1 MTALDPPASLAP
13 ASERIFAGIRAT
25 VGLLAAR
32 DGLTFGAAA
41 RAVGRDPRSIARM
54 REMPGLDFA
63 DDLARALRWSTPC
76 LAQVLADL
84 DGAAAGSDDPRA
96 FGSTVADADLDD
108 DRAALARLAEAA
120 LARAESPAALG
131 FAVLL
136 RVRAH
141 VATGAHDA
149 AREVLAA
156 ARQLPDFDA
165 ESAWKPIGDG
175 LRVAIMIDLALDA
188 RPSVR
193 TRSFLADAVATLE
206 TTGDPRDRAA
216 AVRRASGLA
225 AIRAIRAAETKRS
238 DRRTLEP
245 LEASL
250 DELREAAAADPRC
263 RAAHRALAWGACAIG
278 HASRAVREASERG
291 SDGHRMATRL
301 LVCAGLA
308 LDDAREREEA
318 DAGLG
323 RAAARRSAR
332 LALAE
337 RVGRARSAENHA
349 LSRDFDAIAMRVHLP
364 CAAGL
369 RAEPSVRTAE
379 NCRKSS
385 AGSLD
390 QCSKSFQRS
399 RVASPR
405 WMDPR
410 HRSEETC

>member
-1 MTALDPPASLAP
+1 M
-13 ASERIFAGIRAT
+13 FAGIRAT

-32 DGLTFGAAA
+32 EGLSLGAAA

-63 DDLARALRWSTPC
+63 DDLARALRWPTPC
-76 LAQVLADL
+76 LARVLADL
-84 DGAAAGSDDPRA
+84 DGVDDAGDDRLG
-96 FGSTVADADLDD
+96 FGSAVADADLDD
-108 DRAALARLAEAA
+108 DRVALARLADAA
-120 LARAESPAALG
+120 FARAETPAALG

-136 RVRAH
+136 RVRAQ
-141 VATGAHDA
+141 VAIGAHDA
-149 AREVLAA
+149 ARELIPAL
-156 ARQLPDFDA
+156 RQLPEPGVEA
-165 ESAWKPIGDG
+165 DG
-175 LRVAIMIDLALDA
+175 LRTAIAIDLAIDA
-188 RPSVR
+188 RPGAHAWP
-193 TRSFLADAVATLE
+193 FLADAVATLE
-206 TTGDPRDRAA
+206 SIDEPVDRAA

-225 AIRAIRAAETKRS
+225 AIRAIRGAQAKRS

-245 LEASL
+245 LEESL
-250 DELREAAAADPRC
+250 DGLRESAAANPRC
-263 RAAHRALAWGACAIG
+263 RAAHRALAWGACAVG

-291 SDGHRMATRL
+291 SVGHRMATRI

-308 LDDAREREEA
+308 LDDAREREEL

-323 RAAARRSAR
+323 CAAARRSAR

-349 LSRDFDAIAMRVHLP
+349 LSRDSDAIAVRAHLP

-369 RAEPSVRTAE
+369 HAEPKGRPVD
-379 NCRKSS
+379 NCRKSAAS
-385 AGSLD
+385 SLD
-390 QCSKSFQRS
+390 QRSDSFQRS
-399 RVASPR
+399 RVAAPR